1 MDKKRGREQLI
12 ESFSNV
18 EFSIKKIGF
27 NDDVESNN
35 NFFRCSKCTIMTRNQ
50 HNLLKHIAAKHPE
63 ISNTGDITMNN

>member
-1 MDKKRGREQLI
+1 MDKKRGRDEYTSSQP
-12 ESFSNV
+12 NV